1 MKVTCIDDSHKPN
14 SISLPCW
21 VKKDEEYTV
30 VKMITSKLTRVQFFV
45 LEEIKPDDPYYGGY
59 NVNRFAIT
67 QKQLDEAIEKG
78 EIVMEELLEEIS
90 K

>member
-21 VKKDEEYTV
+21 VVKDEEYTP
-30 VKMITSKLTRVQFFV
+30 VKIVTSKLTRIPFFV

-59 NVNRFAIT
+59 RISRFTIS
-67 QKQLDEAIEKG
+67 QKQLNEAIEKG
-78 EIVMEELLEEIS
+78 EIKIEELMLV
-90 K
+90 